1 MSNNLKLVTDYY
13 NKLWKDKK
21 LEAINEYCDQN
32 LILHSQKGKTIGVEN
47 VKSGVNEWL
56 QLCPNLIMHLEK
68 FYEENNQV
76 ICEWSGQLNQE
87 TTDRFPGK
95 SIFTIKDDKIL
106 EYTLEFNIEEA
117 MKHA

>member
-32 LILHSQKGKTIGVEN
+32 LILHSQKGKTIGVDN

-56 QLCPNLIMHLEK
+56 KICPDLVMNLEK
-68 FYEENNQV
+68 FYEKNDQV
-76 ICEWSGQLNQE
+76 ICEWSGQLNSKNS
-87 TTDRFPGK
+87 DIFPGK
-95 SIFTIKDDKIL
+95 SIFTIKNNKII
-106 EYTLEFNIEEA
+106 EYTLEFDIEKA